1 MKKSN
6 LALTKFKPFIITTIV
21 IITII
26 IAVAI
31 IIMNHEVDGNENVKK
46 KQQQRL
52 DYKQNNNTAGPS
64 HIFVYISSKSIARVG
79 DKTSWWDVL

>member
-46 KQQQRL
+46 KRRL
-52 DYKQNNNTAGPS
+52 DYKQNNNTAGAS

-79 DKTSWWDVL
+79 DKTS

>member
-21 IITII
+21 III
-26 IAVAI
+26 V

-46 KQQQRL
+46 KRRL
-52 DYKQNNNTAGPS
+52 DYKQNNNTAGAS
-64 HIFVYISSKSIARVG
+64 HIFVYISSKSIARLG
-79 DKTSWWDVL
+79 DKTS

>member
-1 MKKSN
+1 M
-6 LALTKFKPFIITTIV
+6 V

-31 IIMNHEVDGNENVKK
+31 IIMNHEVDGNEYVKK
-46 KQQQRL
+46 REKRL
-52 DYKQNNNTAGPS
+52 DYKQNNNTAGAS
-64 HIFVYISSKSIARVG
+64 HIFVYISSTSIARLG